1 MNGKTNR
8 IDALSLDKA
17 RNLFESGD
25 IDRVE
30 VGTPYKFFADPFG
43 QPGVSFLG
51 ARISFWGVA
60 VWGTRR
66 KFLGHKFL
74 AAQK

>member
-1 MNGKTNR
+1 MNGKTDR
-8 IDALSLDKA
+8 INACSLVKA

>member
-1 MNGKTNR
+1 MNGKTDR

-17 RNLFESGD
+17 CDLFESGD

-51 ARISFWGVA
+51 ARISF
-60 VWGTRR
+60 
-66 KFLGHKFL
+66 
-74 AAQK
+74 